1 MKNTLKTAALFLFV
15 CAFAVIGCKD
25 DDPSPAE
32 ILTAG
37 TCWKMT
43 LLEGFDTANNL
54 WVAVPIEDCDAD
66 NCFTFKTDQTF
77 SVEEGA
83 AKCDPDDPQES
94 EGAWSLSND
103 GKKLS
108 LTDSGTTDTGDIVE
122 LTEGKLV
129 YEVTFDE
136 EKIRVT
142 MRAN

>member
-1 MKNTLKTAALFLFV
+1 MKNTLKTATSLLFV
-15 CAFAVIGCKD
+15 CAFAVIGCKKD
-25 DDPSPAE
+25 ERSPAE

-43 LLEGFDTANNL
+43 LLEGYDSVNKL
-54 WVAVPIEDCDAD
+54 WISVPIEDCEAD
-66 NCFTFKTDQTF
+66 NCFTFSADQSFT
-77 SVEEGA
+77 VKEGA

-94 EGAWSLSND
+94 EGAWSISDD

-108 LTDSGTTDTGDIVE
+108 LTDSGTTDTGDIIE

-129 YEVTFDE
+129 YELTFDE